1 MSNIS
6 MLNASVMGLGLL
18 VHVLLPRS
26 AVAQENLSLSG
37 AIERAMKQHSE
48 LRAAELEVR
57 LARIERV
64 RAALRRVR
72 VRLDGRWSQ
81 QRERRYV
88 GASADACASQG
99 LACGGGWARARVVD
113 ASAQVELPLW
123 TGMAL
128 EAEWARARHLERASL
143 AEQRA
148 RRLALKLEVTRAYWT
163 VRWME
168 LLQKAARQALERRVQ
183 VAGSIKARFGAGIAP
198 RTDQGRAQTA
208 MLRQRAQLGELEGRL
223 AEARADLG
231 AALEL
236 DPSFVLTDDPPPA
249 PTALPS
255 LALALG
261 QARQQ
266 RPELEAAGARTAA
279 QGEQARM
286 VRGQLWPELS
296 LFARAEARNE
306 LLGVPQPDL
315 IRHYSA
321 GILLS
326 WLSLDGLATWQD
338 ARAAELERQ
347 KLDHQGARTAQLVD
361 AEVRRAHGQLAA
373 AMAERAPLL
382 EAQAIARDTVELI
395 KRRYQAGA
403 ALLIEVLDAEDELA
417 ELDAAAAGNAVD
429 MAVGQAALASA
440 RGES

>member
-1 MSNIS
+1 MSNTS
-6 MLNASVMGLGLL
+6 KLRVSAVGLWL
-18 VHVLLPRS
+18 VIHALLPGS
-26 AVAQENLSLSG
+26 AIAQENLSLKG
-37 AIERAMKQHSE
+37 ALERAFKQHSD
-48 LRAAELEVR
+48 LAIADLEVR
-57 LARIERV
+57 LARIQKV

-72 VRLDGRWSQ
+72 VRLDGRWSE

-88 GASADACASQG
+88 GASAELCAGQG
-99 LACGGGWARARVVD
+99 LACGGWARARVVD
-113 ASAQVELPLW
+113 ASAQLELPLW

-143 AEQRA
+143 AERRA
-148 RRLALKLEVTRAYWT
+148 RRLALTLEVTRAYWT

-168 LLQKAARQALERRVQ
+168 LLRQSARQALERRVL
-183 VAGSIKARFGAGIAP
+183 VAASIKARFGAGIAP

-208 MLRQRAQLGELEGRL
+208 MLRQRAQLSELEGRL

-236 DPSFVLTDDPPPA
+236 DPSFVLTDDPPAA
-249 PTALPS
+249 PPPLPS
-255 LALALG
+255 LALALD
-261 QARQQ
+261 QARRQ

-279 QGEQARM
+279 QDEQARI
-286 VRGQLWPELS
+286 VRGALWPEVS

-306 LLGVPQPDL
+306 LLGIPQPDL

-321 GILLS
+321 GLLFS

-338 ARAAELERQ
+338 ARAAELDRQ
-347 KLDHQGARTAQLVD
+347 KAGHQGARIAQLVD

-373 AMAERAPLL
+373 ALAERAPLL
-382 EAQAIARDTVELI
+382 EAQAIARDTVTLI
-395 KRRYQAGA
+395 QRRYQAGA

-429 MAVGQAALASA
+429 IAVAQAALASA
-440 RGES
+440 RGQS